1 MKTMVICLLLLLST
15 AVANAAAGPSLER
28 GKALFENDKLGSNG
42 KSCATCHPNGKRLE
56 WAATFEESRLAN
68 IVNKCIEQ
76 SLKGKPLD
84 PAADDMRSLL
94 MYLKTFAGPGY

>member
-1 MKTMVICLLLLLST
+1 MKIMVISLLLLLSA
-15 AVANAAAGPSLER
+15 AVANAAAGPTLER

-42 KSCATCHPNGKRLE
+42 KSCATCHPGGKRLE

-94 MYLKTFAGPGY
+94 MYIKTFAGPGY